1 MNRSVLITG
10 AAGGLGR
17 AVAAR
22 LVADGYH
29 VTLCDLRAEAVERIA
44 AELGERASAAA
55 IDVTDEGS
63 VRDAF
68 SAASDIFGPLGGL
81 VCCAGGTSM
90 TRERQHGFSDIS
102 VDDWIWT
109 EALNARGSFLCVRE
123 MLRHVRDFPVD
134 NGRIVL
140 TASLAAHRTAR
151 FGAGVAYSAS
161 KAAVIAIMRGAA
173 LEAAEHG
180 MTVNAIAPGG
190 FDTDAYH
197 VTTRSEQMRNQIES
211 IPLRRLG
218 TPSEFA
224 GLVAFLLSK
233 EAGYITGA
241 TMDLN
246 GGARMA

>member
-1 MNRSVLITG
+1 MKGSILVTG

-17 AVAAR
+17 AAAAR
-22 LVADGYH
+22 LVADGH
-29 VTLCDLRAEAVERIA
+29 RVALCDLSAESVGRMA
-44 AELGERASAAA
+44 AELGECAGAVAM
-55 IDVTDEGS
+55 DVTDEGS

-68 SAASDIFGPLGGL
+68 AAARDIFGPIGGL

-123 MLRHVRDFPVD
+123 MLRHAKAVPVD
-134 NGRIVL
+134 SGRIVL

-151 FGAGVAYSAS
+151 FGAGIAYSAS

-173 LEAAEHG
+173 LEAAEYG

-197 VTTRSEQMRNQIES
+197 VTTRDEQMISQIES

-218 TPSEFA
+218 TPFEFA
-224 GLVAFLLSK
+224 GLVAFLLSE

-241 TMDLN
+241 TLDLN